1 MDLNSLFSLQDR
13 VAIITGGSK
22 GIGFAIAHFFA
33 AAGAKVVINGRYQE
47 NLDVAV
53 ASLRGRGYEVTGIAH
68 HIGYQEQRKLLIE
81 KTLKKYGKIDILVN
95 NAAVSPVFAPIHEY
109 ESGVLDKIIDVNL
122 KAPYE
127 LSQLCFHHLKKSTN
141 SSIINISSVGA
152 ISPERGLGL
161 YSISKAALLSMTK
174 VFAKEWGDFNIRV
187 NAICPGVIQT
197 QFSKNM
203 WSDEKIHQHIMNN
216 LPLKRL
222 GNEED
227 IAAMALFLAS
237 NASSYTTGAV
247 FTSDGGYSI

>member
-1 MDLNSLFSLQDR
+1 MDLNALFSLRDQ

-47 NLDVAV
+47 NLDAAV
-53 ASLRGRGYEVTGIAH
+53 LSLRNRGYEATAIAH

-81 KTLKKYGKIDILVN
+81 KTVKKYGKIDILVN
-95 NAAVSPVFAPIHEY
+95 NAAASPVFAPIHEY

-127 LSQLCFHHLKKSTN
+127 LSQLCFPYLKKSFN

-152 ISPERGLGL
+152 ISPERGLGP

-197 QFSKNM
+197 QFSRNM

-222 GNEED
+222 GTEED